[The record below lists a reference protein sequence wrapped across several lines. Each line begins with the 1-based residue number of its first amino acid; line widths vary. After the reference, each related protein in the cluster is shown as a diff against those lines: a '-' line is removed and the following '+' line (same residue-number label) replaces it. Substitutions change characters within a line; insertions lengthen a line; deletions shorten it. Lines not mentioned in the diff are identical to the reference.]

1 METKMTQEELIKEL
15 ELLSIKKEIALKNLQ
30 IKYDAKEAE
39 ADDLKNEVEVL
50 RQQLAFYKK
59 MVHGQK
65 SEKTEVV
72 MENTEQVS
80 LFDEAEEKAT
90 NIHPERE
97 VVVEKH
103 TRKAK
108 RTHEEA
114 FGDLPIEEVI
124 HEVEDKNCEK
134 CGEEM
139 IVIGKEKV
147 RDELVY
153 VPARLF
159 VRRHFAEVVKCTS
172 CGKDETRDEILPDIE
187 ACTIRQ
193 ASVPAPVIP
202 HSYCSPE
209 LLAHIVYE
217 KYCNAVPLERQAK
230 DLAAKGVKIPTAT
243 LANWVIY
250 AANVF
255 LKPIYA
261 KMKAE
266 LLEGNVIHADETVV
280 QVLHE
285 PGKKAKTDSRMW
297 AYCSGKY
304 EKYRNILFEYQPT
317 RNGDHAKRF
326 LGNFSGYLVCDGF
339 DGYNKL
345 DTVKRCGCFA
355 HVRRKFVDALP
366 LDEAAIETSVSAVGV
381 AWCNKIFMIER
392 EIAEFSFE
400 ERAVKR
406 QEQLKPALDGFFA
419 WVETVTASGGTKL
432 AKAIQ
437 YAKNEK
443 KYLYTFLEHPDA
455 PIDNNRVENA
465 IRPFCVGRKNWL
477 FSTSQRGAEASAIIY
492 SIAATACANGLN
504 MEEYFASVFKANG
517 KDSPMPR

>member
-1 METKMTQEELIKEL
+1 MCYTMSNDIFSEKDGANSMEPKMTREELIKEL
-15 ELLSIKKEIALKNLQ
+15 ELLSIKKEIELKNLQ
-30 IKYDAKEAE
+30 IKYDAKESE
-39 ADDLKNEVEVL
+39 ADDLKNENEVL

-72 MENTEQVS
+72 MEKSEQVS
-80 LFDEAEEKAT
+80 LFNEAETNAT
-90 NIHPERE
+90 SAHPERE
-97 VVVEKH
+97 IVVEKH

-114 FGDLPIEEVI
+114 FENLPVEEIVHKAENKI
-124 HEVEDKNCEK
+124 CDK

-139 IVIGKEKV
+139 IIIGKEKV

-172 CGKDETRDEILPDIE
+172 CGTDESRNDKLADIE
-187 ACTIRQ
+187 SCTIRP

-209 LLAHIVYE
+209 LLAHIIYE

-261 KMKAE
+261 QMKQE

-285 PGKKAKTDSRMW
+285 PGKKAKTDSSMW

-326 LGNFSGYLVCDGF
+326 LGSFSGYLVCDGF
-339 DGYNKL
+339 NGYNKL
-345 DTVKRCGCFA
+345 DAVKRCGCFA

-381 AWCNKIFMIER
+381 AWCNKIFVLER
-392 EIAEFSFE
+392 EMAELSSE
-400 ERAVKR
+400 ERAIKR
-406 QEQLKPALDGFFA
+406 QEQMKSALDGFFA
-419 WVETVTASGGTKL
+419 WIETVTASGGTKL

-443 KYLYTFLEHPDA
+443 KCLYTFLDHPDA
-455 PIDNNRVENA
+455 PIDNNRAENA
-465 IRPFCVGRKNWL
+465 YVH
-477 FSTSQRGAEASAIIY
+477 SA
-492 SIAATACANGLN
+492 
-504 MEEYFASVFKANG
+504 
-517 KDSPMPR
+517 

>member
-1 METKMTQEELIKEL
+1 MTQEELIKEL

-65 SEKTEVV
+65 SEKTDVV
-72 MENTEQVS
+72 MENTEQVA

-108 RTHEEA
+108 RTHEET
-114 FGDLPIEEVI
+114 FENLPVEEVI
-124 HEVEDKNCEK
+124 HAADEKICEK
-134 CGEEM
+134 CGEAM
-139 IVIGKEKV
+139 IVIGKEKI

-153 VPARLF
+153 VPAKLF
-159 VRRHFAEVVKCTS
+159 VRRHFAEVVKCQS
-172 CGKDETRDEILPDIE
+172 CGTDESRDEKLADVE
-187 ACTIRQ
+187 ACTIKQ

-217 KYCNAVPLERQAK
+217 KYCNAVPLERQTK

-366 LDEAAIETSVSAVGV
+366 LDETAIETSVSAVGV

-406 QEQLKPALDGFFA
+406 QEQMKPALDGFFA
-419 WVETVTASGGTKL
+419 WVETVTAAGGTKL

-443 KYLYTFLEHPDA
+443 KYLYTFLDYPDA
-455 PIDNNRVENA
+455 PIDNNRAENA

-492 SIAATACANGLN
+492 SVAATACANGLN
-504 MEEYFASVFKANG
+504 VEEYFASVLKANG